1 MPKLNYE
8 EELNGP
14 QLQAV
19 TTLEGPVLIIAG
31 AGSGKTRVITFRIA
45 RMLEKGIGQHAI
57 LALTFTNKA
66 AREME
71 SRVKELTG
79 RKLRDLTVSTF
90 HAFGVKLLREEIE
103 VLGYRKNF
111 SIYDETD
118 RNRLIRESLRECHLS
133 PEGVDLYKLG
143 QLFSNIK
150 IGRLSW
156 GESGA
161 DSVWE
166 PVYREYQQS
175 LVIYNALDFDDLLC
189 LPIKLF
195 EEEPA
200 ILATYHERY
209 RYIMVDEFQDT
220 SLIQYR
226 LLLLLAWGNARG
238 ARPAGKGPHRSPN
251 ICVVGDDDQSIYSWR
266 GANYQNLTRFE
277 EDFPGVLE
285 IKLEQNYRST
295 STILEAANGV
305 ISNNSGRKDKR
316 LWSGIGGGKP
326 IELCSPE
333 TEQEEADFIA
343 GQIKKLRHEDKLR
356 YDDFGVLL
364 RTNSQFQAIE
374 EAFLAENIP
383 YRVSGGQSF
392 FEREEIRDIIS
403 YLRVVGNPNDDVNLL
418 RIINTPRR
426 GIGKASIAALSE
438 LAKKNHSSLWDTLLR
453 FRHQPGLKGA
463 ALYRPEQ
470 GRLFQDDEVHSNTT
484 DQQHHYHAA
493 HSASGDIDEFV
504 TLIETYREAIL
515 GKKGFSHLVRALVDS
530 IDYWSHLVVEHSKNE
545 KVARW
550 KFSNIDYLIKSI
562 ELWERDEDNLD
573 PSLYPWLNRI
583 SLINRADGDDSGEQ
597 STLGKVNLMTI
608 HAAKGLEF
616 PVVFIAGVE
625 QGIIPHKRSIEED
638 QADSPPA
645 EAPEPN
651 AKDLEVNLE
660 VNPQG
665 DPPGAELSGP
675 GLEEERRLFY
685 VAITRARDK
694 LYISSCQK
702 RRDRQELRDS
712 SPSPFLDEIPPQ
724 LVQQHSGED
733 RKELSAEDFFSMMKE
748 RFK

>member
-1 MPKLNYE
+1 MTKLNYG

-14 QLQAV
+14 QLRAV

-45 RMLEKGIGQHAI
+45 RMLESGIGQRSI

-90 HAFGVKLLREEIE
+90 HAFGVKILREEIE
-103 VLGYRKNF
+103 TLGYRKNF

-118 RNRLIRESLRECHLS
+118 RNRLIRESLRECRLS

-143 QLFSNIK
+143 QLFSSLK
-150 IGRLSW
+150 IGRLRW
-156 GESGA
+156 GDSGA
-161 DSVWE
+161 DPVWK
-166 PVYREYQQS
+166 PVYDEYQQG
-175 LVIYNALDFDDLLC
+175 LKIYNALDFDDLLC

-195 EEEPA
+195 EEHPGV
-200 ILATYHERY
+200 LAAYHDRY

-226 LLLLLAWGNARG
+226 LLLLLAWGRPGGPPG
-238 ARPAGKGPHRSPN
+238 AGAGGTPN

-266 GANYQNLTRFE
+266 GANYENLARFE

-295 STILEAANGV
+295 STILDAANGV

-316 LWSGIGGGKP
+316 LWSGNGGGKP
-326 IELCSPE
+326 VELCSPE

-343 GQIKKLRHEDKLR
+343 GQIKKLRYEDKLR

-426 GIGKASIAALSE
+426 GIGKTSVAALSE
-438 LAKKNHSSLWDTLLR
+438 LAKKNHASLWDTLLR
-453 FRHQPGLKGA
+453 FRFQPDVKGA
-463 ALYRPEQ
+463 ALLGPEQ
-470 GRLFQDDEVHSNTT
+470 GRLFQNGEDRAASDPRHPG
-484 DQQHHYHAA
+484 HAA
-493 HSASGDIDEFV
+493 HASAGAIDEFV
-504 TLIETYREAIL
+504 TLIETYREAIP

-530 IDYWSHLVVEHSKNE
+530 VDYWSHLVAEHSKNE
-545 KVARW
+545 KIARW

-562 ELWERDEDNLD
+562 EIWERDEDNPD
-573 PSLYPWLNRI
+573 PSLYPWLNRV
-583 SLINRADGDDSGEQ
+583 SLINRADGDEGVDQ

-616 PVVFIAGVE
+616 PVVFIAGAE
-625 QGIIPHKRSIEED
+625 QGIIPHKRSLEDGREES
-638 QADSPPA
+638 AAGEGATGAGTA
-645 EAPEPN
+645 EGAAGPEPN
-651 AKDLEVNLE
+651 
-660 VNPQG
+660 
-665 DPPGAELSGP
+665 GAALNSAA
-675 GLEEERRLFY
+675 LEEERRLFY

-694 LYISSCQK
+694 LYISSCRK

-712 SPSPFLDEIPPQ
+712 FPSPFLEEIPPG
-724 LVQQHSGED
+724 LVEQYAGED
-733 RKELSAEDFFSMMKE
+733 KTETSVEDFLSMMKE
-748 RFK
+748 RFR